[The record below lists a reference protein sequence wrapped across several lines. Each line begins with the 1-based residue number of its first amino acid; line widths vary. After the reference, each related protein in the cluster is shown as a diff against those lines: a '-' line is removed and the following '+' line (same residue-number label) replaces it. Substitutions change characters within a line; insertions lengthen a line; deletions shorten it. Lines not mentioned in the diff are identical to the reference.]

1 MTAFPAAVLE
11 SAEKMVVGSRAPPDV
26 LDAGAAASAP
36 SSTRNL
42 NPAGNSNMSAYH
54 REFLQNCVEEAMDD
68 FCSDLRRQMWHL
80 HYDMVRSFHL
90 QQESFSQMDLSV
102 MLLTR
107 LKTSGSF
114 KLKLI
119 FESSEKA

>member
-80 HYDMVRSFHL
+80 HYDMVRSFQL
-90 QQESFSQMDLSV
+90 QQGSFSQMNLV
-102 MLLTR
+102 MNLNISLLMTCGNY
-107 LKTSGSF
+107 KF
-114 KLKLI
+114 
-119 FESSEKA
+119 

>member
-11 SAEKMVVGSRAPPDV
+11 SAEKMVVGSGAPPDV
-26 LDAGAAASAP
+26 LDASAAAATSSA
-36 SSTRNL
+36 RNR
-42 NPAGNSNMSAYH
+42 NPAGNSNMSVYH

-102 MLLTR
+102 
-107 LKTSGSF
+107 
-114 KLKLI
+114 I
-119 FESSEKA
+119 PNNV